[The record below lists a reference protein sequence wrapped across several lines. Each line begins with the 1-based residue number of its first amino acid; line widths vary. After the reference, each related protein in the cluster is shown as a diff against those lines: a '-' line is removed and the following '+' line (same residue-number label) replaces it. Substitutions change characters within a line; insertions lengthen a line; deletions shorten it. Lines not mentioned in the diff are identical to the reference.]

1 MHPKYYSL
9 VVWSCAAFFM
19 VLIGAGLSSPSGE
32 GSAGFLFYVAAAACA
47 YFAYTG
53 HKRGHVF
60 PSSAQDESGDTS
72 LAAPTP
78 QNSQNNT
85 RSAALRDMLSK
96 GYQVDR
102 EGDGYIQFRKP
113 RGSVLGNVIFF
124 VIGLIMVFI
133 LPPIGSIILIV
144 WFVRLLFLVTRPA
157 IVTVS
162 IQD

>member
-1 MHPKYYSL
+1 
-9 VVWSCAAFFM
+9 
-19 VLIGAGLSSPSGE
+19 
-32 GSAGFLFYVAAAACA
+32 
-47 YFAYTG
+47 
-53 HKRGHVF
+53 
-60 PSSAQDESGDTS
+60 
-72 LAAPTP
+72 
-78 QNSQNNT
+78 
-85 RSAALRDMLSK
+85 MLSK